1 MGHTRLGNIPTG
13 KKWKAVVAALAS
25 SGEPD
30 TVTFGIFSEDVELV
44 AQTTLE
50 AAKTGLNRALDD
62 EGLKYTFFVLTQ
74 LALASRETDWKVR
87 LSQVGIDIPD
97 ETSPFALSAE
107 IHKSIDD
114 YLLSHGYS
122 TDISEI
128 AQQAAGEALTSLT
141 AEEARSLFGTGE
153 RELQA
158 AVRRLS
164 TSRGFSDLG
173 QRFFGRFMA
182 RFLNFYLSRATATHV
197 GGNKFQSTSDISKF
211 NSLLERHCEQ
221 TARIVRDF
229 CGEWYSKTEYRE
241 GIDLDNTSRFMAVA
255 VKKLQSELERQRKK
269 V

>member
-13 KKWKAVVAALAS
+13 KKWKAVVAALAARRD
-25 SGEPD
+25 D
-30 TVTFGIFSEDVELV
+30 TVTLGVLSEDVELV
-44 AQTTLE
+44 ALRTLE

-74 LALASRETDWKVR
+74 LALASREADWKNR
-87 LSQVGIDIPD
+87 LSQVGIDVPA

-107 IHKSIDD
+107 LHKSIDE
-114 YLLSHGYS
+114 YLRTRGHGS
-122 TDISEI
+122 DISEI

-153 RELQA
+153 RELQN

-182 RFLNFYLSRATATHV
+182 RFLNFYLSRATAAQV
-197 GGNKFQSTSDISKF
+197 GRGKLQSTSDVSTF

-229 CGEWYSKTEYRE
+229 CGEWYSKTEYQQ

-255 VKKLQSELERQRKK
+255 VKKLQSELERQRKNL
-269 V
+269 

>member
-1 MGHTRLGNIPTG
+1 MGHTRLGDIPTG
-13 KKWKAVVAALAS
+13 KKWKAVVAALTSQADS
-25 SGEPD
+25 
-30 TVTFGIFSEDVELV
+30 TVVFGVLSEDVELV
-44 AQTTLE
+44 ALRTLE
-50 AAKTGLNRALDD
+50 AANTGLNRALDD

-74 LALASRETDWKVR
+74 LALASREDDWRVR
-87 LSQVGIDIPD
+87 LLQVGIDVPP

-107 IHKSIDD
+107 IHRSIDD

-153 RELQA
+153 REMQA

-182 RFLNFYLSRATATHV
+182 RFLNFYLSRATATQV
-197 GGNKFQSTSDISKF
+197 GGNKFQSTSDVSKF
-211 NSLLERHCEQ
+211 NSILERHCEQ

-241 GIDLDNTSRFMAVA
+241 GIDLTNTSRFMAVA
-255 VKKLQSELERQRKK
+255 VKKLQSELERQRKNL
-269 V
+269 